1 MKARILYILPLAATL
16 VLPAMAQL
24 NPSDSQQPAASAQ
37 TSSPPASSETTN
49 SAQSAQPSS
58 TASPSSDENLSARQ
72 PLEPEYRQGFWGKLN
87 PFARKKYVQRQLSPI
102 RNRVNELDDLT
113 DANSKAIKDV
123 DARAQQGIQMADAK
137 ATQADMHAMA
147 AGSQAEQANQTATQ
161 ASNRLNSVEQV
172 VGNIDQY
179 HPAAQTEIRF
189 RAGQTALSPKA
200 KQALDDMTSDLKDQ
214 KGYIIEVQG
223 FSPSGVQSS
232 QAMANSVVRYMVEK
246 NEVPLYR
253 IFVMGLGNAKLPAT
267 EDSDNKP
274 ARGNRVEIS
283 LLKNDVGQLGSMN
296 QPATP
301 GEMRAGMQNGN
312 AGADSKSGKP
322 APATQPSN
330 KSNVNSNPASSTPYD

>member
-1 MKARILYILPLAATL
+1 MKTRILYTLLLAAVL

-24 NPSDSQQPAASAQ
+24 NPGDTQQPAASTSQ
-37 TSSPPASSETTN
+37 TNSSPASDQSAN
-49 SAQSAQPSS
+49 AAQSSS
-58 TASPSSDENLSARQ
+58 SPSPTSDENLSARQ
-72 PLEPEYRQGFWGKLN
+72 PLEPEYHQGFWGKLN
-87 PFARKKYVQRQLSPI
+87 PWARKKYVQKQLSPI

-113 DANSKAIKDV
+113 AANSKAIKDV

-137 ATQADMHAMA
+137 ASQADVHAMA
-147 AGSQAEQANQTATQ
+147 AGSRAEQANQTAMQ

-232 QAMANSVVRYMVEK
+232 QAMANSVVRYLVEK
-246 NEVPLYR
+246 NEIPLYR

-267 EDSDNKP
+267 ENSYTKP
-274 ARGNRVEIS
+274 ASGNRVEIG
-283 LLKNDVGQLGSMN
+283 LLKNDVDQLGSMN
-296 QPATP
+296 QSAMP
-301 GEMRAGMQNGN
+301 GPGSSAAYSTSTSQQ
-312 AGADSKSGKP
+312 
-322 APATQPSN
+322 QPSN
-330 KSNVNSNPASSTPYD
+330 KANMKSAPANDVPKD